1 MNIALVVAS
10 GAHQGKQIPM
20 LGTQFVIGRDE
31 GCNLRPASPAISK
44 KHCAILV
51 KTGRVYIKD
60 LGSTNGT
67 FVNDDVITEEQELL
81 PGDRVKVGPLEFT
94 LQLTGRSDSTPLPDQ
109 LKSVG
114 NTASSK
120 LADAEESKPP
130 SSTGSAPAPKP
141 SATNKPA
148 AATPKPTPA
157 PSRPIPRSSETDDA
171 AAMLLGL
178 DDDDPITESKVPEG
192 STVMEIPAVDANKK
206 PDPKKTAT
214 QAESSSAADELL
226 RKYLRRPK

>member
-20 LGTQFVIGRDE
+20 LGAQFVIGRDE

-67 FVNDDVITEEQELL
+67 FVNDNVITEEQELL

-109 LKSVG
+109 LKSVD

-120 LADAEESKPP
+120 LAEAAGTKPP
-130 SSTGSAPAPKP
+130 SSSGSVPAPKP
-141 SATNKPA
+141 SATTKP
-148 AATPKPTPA
+148 AATPKPTPG
-157 PSRPIPRSSETDDA
+157 PSKPIPKPSATDDA

-178 DDDDPITESKVPEG
+178 DDDEPITDSKVPEG
-192 STVMEIPAVDANKK
+192 STVMEIPAVDASKK